1 MHFENQPIETQA
13 KIVLS
18 IKGGDFLKFWTT
30 LSPEGRKSYRETMTF
45 LREKYYKT
53 RKHKR

>member
-30 LSPEGRKSYRETMTF
+30 LSPEGRKSYRETMAF